1 MAAGVTV
8 ISDVIVPTHFAPY
21 VIERTAELSVFF
33 RSGIVATDPEF
44 DDIASMGGTINNMPF
59 WTDIKDPSQ
68 VINDTTRLT
77 VNAIV
82 AANDQCITHN
92 RGNAW
97 SANDLAK
104 YLSGDD
110 PLGAIEDLVAEYWAR
125 DMEFMLLAMLQ
136 GIFAN
141 STMSGSVLDI
151 HVDLPPVAGTGVPA
165 VGTNPTAAN
174 FLTGETFIDGK
185 MLLGDNAEKLVAIA
199 MHSVTEGALLKLDL
213 IDFVPQSE
221 GKPDLKKFQGLTV
234 ITDDHLPV
242 TAGTNTSWYTTYL
255 FGEGAIAM
263 GSDKRA
269 GDPVVGGFGT
279 WAVELGRDPLGNQT
293 NLINRKRFI
302 LHPRGVRFTNTTV
315 AAPNPSPVN
324 SELSLAVNWQRVYE
338 AKNVRMVQIIHNNL
352 TKRRA
357 ALQPPT

>member
-1 MAAGVTV
+1 MAAGVTSIV
-8 ISDVIVPTHFAPY
+8 DVIVPTHFAPY

-33 RSGIVATDPEF
+33 RSGVVATDAEF
-44 DDIASMGGTINNMPF
+44 DDIASMGGTINNLPF

-68 VINDTTRLT
+68 VINDQTRLT
-77 VNAIV
+77 VNKIV

-125 DMEFMLLAMLQ
+125 DMEFMLLSSLT
-136 GIFAN
+136 GIFGAASMAGN
-141 STMSGSVLDI
+141 VLDI
-151 HVDLPPVAGTGVPA
+151 HADVVSGSLTS
-165 VGTNPTAAN
+165 AN
-174 FLTGETFIDGK
+174 YLTGESYINGK
-185 MLLGDNAEKLVAIA
+185 FKLGDNAEKLVAIA
-199 MHSVTEGALLKLDL
+199 MHSATEAALLKLDL
-213 IDFVPQSE
+213 IDFIPQSE

-234 ITDDHLPV
+234 ITDDHLP
-242 TAGTNTSWYTTYL
+242 TFTGTNQTWYQTVL
-255 FGEGAIAM
+255 FGEGAFAL
-263 GSDKRA
+263 GTDKRA
-269 GDPVVGGFGT
+269 GDPIVGGFGT

-324 SELSLAVNWQRVYE
+324 AELALAVNWQRVYE
-338 AKNVRMVQIIHNNL
+338 SKNVRMVSILHNNL
-352 TKRRA
+352 PNRKA
-357 ALQPPT
+357 ALS

>member
-1 MAAGVTV
+1 MAAGVTSIV
-8 ISDVIVPTHFAPY
+8 DVIVPTHFAPY

-33 RSGIVATDPEF
+33 RSGIVATDSEF
-44 DDIASMGGTINNMPF
+44 DEIASMGGTINNMPF
-59 WTDIKDPSQ
+59 WQDIKDPSQ
-68 VINDTTRLT
+68 VINDTTRLN
-77 VNAIV
+77 VLKIV

-125 DMEFMLLAMLQ
+125 DMEFMLLSSLT
-136 GIFAN
+136 GIFGAASMASN
-141 STMSGSVLDI
+141 VLDI
-151 HVDLPPVAGTGVPA
+151 HADVVTGSL
-165 VGTNPTAAN
+165 TAAN
-174 FLTGETFIDGK
+174 YLTGESYINGK
-185 MLLGDNAEKLVAIA
+185 FKLGDNAEKLVAIA
-199 MHSVTEGALLKLDL
+199 VHSATEAALLKLDL
-213 IDFVPQSE
+213 IDFIPQSE

-234 ITDDHLPV
+234 ITDDHLP
-242 TAGTNTSWYTTYL
+242 TFTGTNQTWYQTIL
-255 FGEGAIAM
+255 FGEGAFAL
-263 GSDKRA
+263 GTDKRA

-302 LHPRGVRFTNTTV
+302 LHPRGVRFTNNTV

-324 SELSLAVNWQRVYE
+324 AELALAANWQRVYE
-338 AKNVRMVQIIHNNL
+338 SKNVRMVSILHNNL
-352 TKRRA
+352 PNRKA
-357 ALQPPT
+357 ALS

>member
-1 MAAGVTV
+1 MSAGVTS
-8 ISDVIVPTHFAPY
+8 IADVIVPTHFAPY

-33 RSGIVATDPEF
+33 RSGIVSSDSEF

-68 VINDTTRLT
+68 VINDTTRLN
-77 VNAIV
+77 VNKII

-110 PLGAIEDLVAEYWAR
+110 PLGAIEDLVASYWAR
-125 DMEFMLLAMLQ
+125 DMEYMLLSSLT
-136 GIFAN
+136 GIFGSA
-141 STMSGSVLDI
+141 TMAPNVLDI
-151 HVDLPPVAGTGVPA
+151 HSDALAGSL
-165 VGTNPTAAN
+165 TAAN
-174 FLTGETFIDGK
+174 YLTGETFINGK
-185 MLLGDNAEKLVAIA
+185 FKLGDSAEKLVAIG
-199 MHSVTEGALLKLDL
+199 MHSATEAALMKLDL

-221 GKPDLKKFQGLTV
+221 GRSDLKKFQGLTI
-234 ITDDHLPV
+234 ITDDHLP
-242 TAGTNTSWYTTYL
+242 TFTGTNQTWYQTIL
-255 FGEGAIAM
+255 FGEGAFAL
-263 GSDKRA
+263 GADRRA

-302 LHPRGVRFTNTTV
+302 LHPRGVRFTNNTV
-315 AAPNPSPVN
+315 AAPNPSPQN
-324 SELSLAVNWQRVYE
+324 SELALAVNWQRVYE
-338 AKNVRMVQIIHNNL
+338 SKNVRLVSILHNNL
-352 TKRRA
+352 PNRKA
-357 ALQPPT
+357 ALS

>member
-1 MAAGVTV
+1 MAAGVTSIV
-8 ISDVIVPTHFAPY
+8 DVIVPTHFAPY

-33 RSGIVATDPEF
+33 RSGIVSTDAEF
-44 DDIASMGGTINNMPF
+44 DEIASMGGTINNMPF
-59 WTDIKDPSQ
+59 WQDIKDPSQ
-68 VINDTTRLT
+68 VINDTTRLS
-77 VNAIV
+77 VLKIV

-125 DMEFMLLAMLQ
+125 DMEFMLLSCIA
-136 GIFAN
+136 GIFAATSMATN
-141 STMSGSVLDI
+141 TLDI
-151 HVDLPPVAGTGVPA
+151 HADVAPSA
-165 VGTNPTAAN
+165 ATAAN
-174 FLTGETFIDGK
+174 FLTGESYINGK
-185 MLLGDNAEKLVAIA
+185 FKLGDNAEKLVAIA
-199 MHSVTEGALLKLDL
+199 MHSATEAALLKLDL
-213 IDFVPQSE
+213 IDFIPQSE

-242 TAGTNTSWYTTYL
+242 VQSATGGNLPWYTTIL
-255 FGEGAIAM
+255 FGEGAFAL
-263 GSDKRA
+263 GVDKRA
-269 GDPVVGGFGT
+269 GDAVVGGFGT

-302 LHPRGVRFTNTTV
+302 LHPRGVRFTNNTV

-324 SELSLAVNWQRVYE
+324 AELALAANWQRVYE

-352 TKRRA
+352 PSRKA
-357 ALQPPT
+357 ALS

>member
-1 MAAGVTV
+1 MAAGVTS
-8 ISDVIVPTHFAPY
+8 IADVIVPTHFAPY

-33 RSGIVATDPEF
+33 RSGIVASDPEF
-44 DDIASMGGTINNMPF
+44 DEIAAMGGTINNMPF
-59 WTDIKDPSQ
+59 WADIKDPSQ

-77 VNAIV
+77 VNKIV

-110 PLGAIEDLVAEYWAR
+110 PLGAIEDLIAEYWAR
-125 DMEFMLLAMLQ
+125 DMEFMLLAMLS
-136 GIFAN
+136 GIFGAASMAAN
-141 STMSGSVLDI
+141 VLDI
-151 HVDLPPVAGTGVPA
+151 HADVVAGSL
-165 VGTNPTAAN
+165 TAAN
-174 FLTGETFIDGK
+174 YLTGETFVNGK
-185 MLLGDNAEKLVAIA
+185 FKLGDNAEKLVAIG
-199 MHSVTEGALLKLDL
+199 MHSATEAALLKLDL
-213 IDFVPQSE
+213 IDFIPQSE

-234 ITDDHLPV
+234 ITDDHLGV
-242 TAGTNTSWYTTYL
+242 TVGTNSTWYNTIL

-269 GDPVVGGFGT
+269 GDPIVGGFGT

-315 AAPNPSPVN
+315 GAPNPSPTN
-324 SELSLAVNWQRVYE
+324 TELALAVNWQRVYE
-338 AKNVRMVQIIHNNL
+338 AKNVRLVSILHNNL
-352 TKRRA
+352 PNRKA
-357 ALQPPT
+357 ALS

>member
-1 MAAGVTV
+1 MAAGVTSIV
-8 ISDVIVPTHFAPY
+8 DVIVPTHFAPY

-33 RSGIVATDPEF
+33 RSGIVATDNEF
-44 DDIASMGGTINNMPF
+44 DEIASMGGTINNLPF

-68 VINDTTRLT
+68 VINDSTRLT
-77 VNAIV
+77 VNKIV

-125 DMEFMLLAMLQ
+125 DMEFMLLSSLA
-136 GIFAN
+136 GIFAAP
-141 STMSGSVLDI
+141 TMSTSILDI
-151 HVDLPPVAGTGVPA
+151 HADVVAGSL
-165 VGTNPTAAN
+165 TAAN
-174 FLTGETFIDGK
+174 YLTGETYINGK
-185 MLLGDNAEKLVAIA
+185 FLLGDNAEKLVAIG
-199 MHSVTEGALLKLDL
+199 MHSATEAALLKLDL
-213 IDFVPQSE
+213 IDFIPQSE

-234 ITDDHLPV
+234 ITDDHFPV
-242 TAGTNTSWYTTYL
+242 TTGTNATWYSTIL
-255 FGEGAIAM
+255 FGEGAFAL
-263 GSDKRA
+263 GVDKRA

-302 LHPRGVRFTNTTV
+302 LHPRGVRFTNNTV
-315 AAPNPSPVN
+315 AAPNPSPQN
-324 SELSLAVNWQRVYE
+324 SELALAVNWQRVYE
-338 AKNVRMVQIIHNNL
+338 TKNVRMVEIIHNNL
-352 TKRRA
+352 PNRKA
-357 ALQPPT
+357 ALS